1 VHIAGVGD
9 FHLCGITS
17 IADPCS
23 LPSSA
28 KVKGVSDK
36 ERLFYAPMSGLGGL
50 LYELNDPDEVKR
62 LEIEGF
68 RAGTY
73 LKLEVRDVPFASIEN
88 IDPYRPILVG
98 GISLEEETV
107 GCMQARLKQH
117 RWHLKLLKT
126 GEPIIVSVGWRRY
139 QTRLVYA
146 QEDNGLQ
153 LIDHIPEYTDCLA
166 MFWGPLA
173 PQDSG
178 VVAVHNLAG
187 NKAPFR
193 ISAMGV
199 ILESQHVSEIVK
211 KPKQVGSLGTPPK
224 IFKETSLIKDMFTSD
239 HGIEGAGIQTARGV
253 RGNAKKAAKKKLG
266 RKHLKVVSELLKR
279 KGDQPREGTA
289 SGSFQQENSPTDK
302 VFMRVW
308 KQVGKPEDLSYC
320 IGQAM
325 EIVGELDVSLYKD
338 DPELMPIEQKR
349 RTVVFTETRRRCGRF
364 PIDSKEYEL
373 SEEEEEL
380 SEEEEELSE
389 EEEELS
395 EQEKELLSEQLMKK
409 LQEKWV
415 NIDNI
420 HYMKIGH

>member
-9 FHLCGITS
+9 FPLYDITS
-17 IADPCS
+17 LADPCT
-23 LPSSA
+23 LPSAA
-28 KVKGVSDK
+28 KVKGVGDK
-36 ERLFYAPMSGLGGL
+36 ERLFYAQMSGLGDL
-50 LYELNDPDEVKR
+50 LYDKDAKYIDQLNDPDEVTR

-73 LKLEVRDVPFASIEN
+73 LRLEVRDVPFALTKN

-98 GISLEEETV
+98 GISLEEENV

-117 RWHLKLLKT
+117 RWHKKLLKT
-126 GEPIIVSVGWRRY
+126 REPIIVSVGWRRY

-146 QEDNGLQ
+146 QKDNDNRLH
-153 LIDHIPEYTDCLA
+153 LIDHIPEYADCLA

-199 ILESQHVSEIVK
+199 ILESQQVAEIVK

-224 IFKETSLIKDMFTSD
+224 VFKKTSLFKDMFTSD
-239 HGIEGAGIQTARGV
+239 HEIEGAAIQTARGV

-266 RKHLKVVSELLKR
+266 RKHLKVVSKLLKR

-289 SGSFQQENSPTDK
+289 SGSLQQEDK
-302 VFMRVW
+302 VFMREW
-308 KQVGKPEDLSYC
+308 KQVGEPEDLSYC

-325 EIVGELDVSLYKD
+325 EIVGELDVSFFKD
-338 DPELMPIEQKR
+338 EPELIQQPIEQER
-349 RTVVFTETRRRCGRF
+349 R
-364 PIDSKEYEL
+364 
-373 SEEEEEL
+373 
-380 SEEEEELSE
+380 
-389 EEEELS
+389 
-395 EQEKELLSEQLMKK
+395 
-409 LQEKWV
+409 
-415 NIDNI
+415 
-420 HYMKIGH
+420 